1 MKQLGL
7 DTAGQ
12 TKTGPVSTA
21 IVFVLALNLRPA
33 VTSLGAALEDI
44 SGNPGMTAA
53 IGAVLVALPLWASGL
68 GGWITPWLR
77 SRLGIYRA
85 VTWALILLGLSL
97 TIRVQGGP
105 ALLLTGTA
113 LACLAIAVVGTVLP
127 VLVQSASS
135 GTRAS
140 YTLALGTGSTVGALV
155 TPLLVARF
163 SWQFALAF
171 WALLAAVT
179 VHLWQSAPRSSM
191 VFKASALS
199 PRRLFQS
206 AVSWHLTVYFGLV
219 STLTFLIMGW
229 LPGILR
235 DAGVSAG
242 AAGFCLALC
251 MAMGLPMMWLVPF
264 LVQRGRNQ
272 SLVVTLLVLSNAI
285 GVVGLMVAPATMPW
299 VWSVGLGIG
308 MGGLAM
314 ALCTISV
321 RAGGNADVATALS
334 GMVQGLGYIIAG
346 IGALACGLAHS
357 ITGGW
362 YAPLGMALLVLCG
375 QLWCGSRAARPVIVR
390 PAPEPVVPRDVRP
403 LPIVPLVPIVEPV
416 IPRPREPI
424 PMMPMVRPEQATEV
438 T

>member
-1 MKQLGL
+1 MKQPGL
-7 DTAGQ
+7 VTPGSTTA
-12 TKTGPVSTA
+12 GPVSTA

-77 SRLGIYRA
+77 SRIGIYRA

-140 YTLALGTGSTVGALV
+140 YTLALGSGSTVGALV
-155 TPLLVARF
+155 TPPLVAAF

-191 VFKASALS
+191 VFRASALS
-199 PRRLFQS
+199 PRRLFHS
-206 AVSWHLTVYFGLV
+206 VVSWHLTVYFGLV
-219 STLTFLIMGW
+219 STLTFLVMGW

-242 AAGFCLALC
+242 TAGFCLALS

-264 LVQRGRNQ
+264 LVHRGRNQ
-272 SLVVTLLVLSNAI
+272 SLVVTMLALSNAI
-285 GVVGLMVAPATMPW
+285 GVAGLMIAPAMMPW

-314 ALCTISV
+314 ALTAISV

-346 IGALACGLAHS
+346 IGALACGLVHS
-357 ITGGW
+357 MTGGW
-362 YAPLGMALLVLCG
+362 YAPLAMALVVLCG
-375 QLWCGSRAARPVIVR
+375 QIWCGTRAAKPVVVTPR
-390 PAPEPVVPRDVRP
+390 EVPVVPRGVRV
-403 LPIVPLVPIVEPV
+403 LPIVPLVEPV
-416 IPRPREPI
+416 IPRPREP
-424 PMMPMVRPEQATEV
+424 MMPIVLPEQQATEV